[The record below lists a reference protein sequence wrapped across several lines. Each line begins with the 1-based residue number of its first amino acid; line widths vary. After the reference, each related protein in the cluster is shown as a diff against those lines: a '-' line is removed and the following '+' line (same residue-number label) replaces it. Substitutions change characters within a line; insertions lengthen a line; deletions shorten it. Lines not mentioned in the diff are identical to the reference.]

1 MKKKTLL
8 IFVSHASFFIS
19 HRLELA
25 ILAKKK
31 GYDVKIVLG
40 EIDSDLK
47 ILKEKEIDCFY
58 LPVYRGGINPFKD
71 AKSLFLIFNLFR
83 KIKPDIVHLVTIK
96 PYLYGGVIARIAKVP
111 CVVSAVSGLGSLFI
125 GKSLKNKFLRI
136 LFYPIYKFAFNHSNQ
151 FIILQNHQDLKF
163 LQNWGVL
170 NINKV
175 KLLKGSGVNL
185 KEFIPTKEIETNMPV
200 VCFAA
205 RLLKDKGIYEFI
217 SAAEILNKLGVRAKF
232 VVAGDLD
239 LKNPTSLNLKELN
252 KLKENKNI
260 EIIGYQKNIPKLF
273 NQSNIIC
280 LPSYREGFP
289 KTLIEAAAAGRAVIT
304 TDVPGCRDAIIPNK
318 TGLLVQPKNSKKLAD
333 AIQYLI
339 QNPKL
344 RASMGNAGRELAK
357 KEFKIENIIQG
368 HLDIYNDLLKA

>member
-1 MKKKTLL
+1 M
-8 IFVSHASFFIS
+8 
-19 HRLELA
+19 
-25 ILAKKK
+25 
-31 GYDVKIVLG
+31 
-40 EIDSDLK
+40 
-47 ILKEKEIDCFY
+47 
-58 LPVYRGGINPFKD
+58 
-71 AKSLFLIFNLFR
+71 
-83 KIKPDIVHLVTIK
+83 
-96 PYLYGGVIARIAKVP
+96 
-111 CVVSAVSGLGSLFI
+111 
-125 GKSLKNKFLRI
+125 
-136 LFYPIYKFAFNHSNQ
+136 
-151 FIILQNHQDLKF
+151 KF

-185 KEFIPTKEIETNMPV
+185 KDFLPTKEIETNMPV

-217 SAAEILNKLGVRAKF
+217 TAADILNKLGIRARF

-239 LKNPTSLNLKELN
+239 LKNPTSLNLKEFN
-252 KLKENKNI
+252 KLKEKKNI
-260 EIIGYQKNIPKLF
+260 EIIGYQRNIPKLF

-304 TDVPGCRDAIIPNK
+304 TNVPGCRDAIIPNK

-344 RASMGNAGRELAK
+344 RLRWVCWKRISK
-357 KEFKIENIIQG
+357 KRI
-368 HLDIYNDLLKA
+368 